1 MWCEDRAG
9 VLRVELGGYK
19 PRVGGEFDDFHK
31 ACFRIPAGG
40 HEACSFEPV
49 EVV

>member
-1 MWCEDRAG
+1 MRCEDRAG

-19 PRVGGEFDDFHK
+19 PRMIRDFYDFHK

-40 HEACSFEPV
+40 HEASGLEAV